1 MSVLFIGKRFYTNR
15 DALNERY
22 GRIYQLPWHWA
33 KSGIHTRLWLVD
45 YHTLQSV
52 SRKDD
57 PLQIIST
64 SVRNFAALWHYYR
77 ESRANV
83 PNQPK
88 PKLIVASGD
97 CYIGMMGY
105 RLARRLNLPFVFDV
119 YDKYD
124 EFGGYLRVPGFDP
137 FSFLL
142 KKADARL
149 FASRFLMENVGCTGE
164 NDLLVPNG
172 IDASRFK
179 PINIRDSRAEMGL
192 PLDSVFVGYFGA
204 LDPAR
209 GISDLVAAVEKLRAD
224 GSKLELLVAG
234 KETGAHDLDKPGI
247 RYLGNLPFADI
258 PRALAC
264 CNVLALPYRTSP
276 YLDMASSCKIAEY
289 IAMRRPIVATRTPN
303 LLSNFPVQSNQLE
316 RYLAAPSDPDD
327 LARVIELQLKK
338 KVLVSLSSDMEWTTI
353 AKGVAEALSLHTQQ

>member
-137 FSFLL
+137 FRFLL

-179 PINIRDSRAEMGL
+179 PMSLRDSRAALGL
-192 PLDSVFVGYFGA
+192 PQNVTFVGYFGGMES
-204 LDPAR
+204 DR
-209 GISDLVAAVEKLRAD
+209 GIDDLIAAIQQLRTEKINI
-224 GSKLELLVAG
+224 ELLLGG
-234 KETGAHDLDKPGI
+234 KPRRNLDVFQPGI
-247 RYLGNLPFADI
+247 RFLGDVPYESM
-258 PRALAC
+258 PKALC
-264 CNVLALPYRTSP
+264 SCDLLSIPYRRSP
-276 YLDMASSCKIAEY
+276 FMDAGASNKIAEA
-289 IAMRRPIVATRTPN
+289 IACGRPIVVTRTPN
-303 LLSNFPVQSNQLE
+303 FVSNFPRQAEQLADLVASPSN
-316 RYLAAPSDPDD
+316 PND
-327 LARVIELQLKK
+327 LAHVVRLQCIQRKT
-338 KVLVSLSSDMEWTTI
+338 VDMPTGFDWYSI
-353 AKGVAEALSLHTQQ
+353 AKTLMARLDNLTI